1 MSDFLKLVGERIR
14 IIRKDQ
20 GLTQEMLAEKA
31 ELQHSYIGGI
41 ERGERNISLLTL
53 EKIINS
59 LNISSSMLFDFS
71 NIDTADSDD
80 LNKVLD
86 IHVNLLLKRDIK
98 ELKLIHKLTKE
109 ILKHLDD
116 REESPAGS

>member
-14 IIRKDQ
+14 IIRKAQ
-20 GLTQEMLAEKA
+20 GLTQEVLAEKA

-59 LNISSSMLFDFS
+59 LNISSASLFDFS
-71 NIDTADSDD
+71 DIDTANST
-80 LNKVLD
+80 NINEILD
-86 IHVNLLLKRDIK
+86 IHVNLLRKRDIK
-98 ELKLIHKLTKE
+98 DVKLIHKVAKE
-109 ILKHLDD
+109 ILAHVDD
-116 REESPAGS
+116 KTTRSL